1 MAGLRPI
8 VAGWLAIA
16 ALAPAIPMASA
27 EPGGVKIGVLTDESG
42 PYATVG
48 GAGAIA
54 AVQLAIDEF
63 GGRVLGKPIVLV
75 SADHKNDPDFASQ
88 IARDWFDNEHVD
100 MITDLTSTPV
110 ALAVQEIARDR
121 GRIDIVSGA
130 ATTRLT
136 GDACSP
142 TGFHWVYDT
151 YAMGRGIGEAV
162 ADQGNRT
169 WFFITTEAAFGPQLE
184 KNASG
189 FIRAAGGKILGSA
202 HHEPGAGDFSSVL
215 LAAQASGAQV
225 IMLAD
230 AGRDAVE
237 LTRQAAEFGIGR
249 GGQRI
254 AGLLMTLS
262 DVHELGLDLTQGMVF
277 VTASYWDQDNRS
289 REWSKKFYAATGRM
303 PNMVQAGDYSAALHY
318 LKAVQA
324 AGTTDGAAVAR
335 KMRELPV
342 DDAFITKGVVRADG
356 LMQHAMYLAMV
367 KAPID
372 SKEPWDDLEIL
383 ETIPADKAFPPL
395 GETTCP
401 LVRK

>member
-1 MAGLRPI
+1 
-8 VAGWLAIA
+8 
-16 ALAPAIPMASA
+16 
-27 EPGGVKIGVLTDESG
+27 
-42 PYATVG
+42 
-48 GAGAIA
+48 
-54 AVQLAIDEF
+54 
-63 GGRVLGKPIVLV
+63 
-75 SADHKNDPDFASQ
+75 
-88 IARDWFDNEHVD
+88 
-100 MITDLTSTPV
+100 
-110 ALAVQEIARDR
+110 
-121 GRIDIVSGA
+121 
-130 ATTRLT
+130 
-136 GDACSP
+136 
-142 TGFHWVYDT
+142 
-151 YAMGRGIGEAV
+151 MGRGIGEAV

-230 AGRDAVE
+230 AGRDAGE